1 MLIKKTKIKM
11 THLPRG
17 PYPTSSEEQNKIPSL
32 TQIWETRRVEERSR
46 GRRRCFRSF
55 CSRVSWWLSSTLEGL
70 LGGSGQEEEEEE
82 EEAIDGR
89 IYD

>member
-1 MLIKKTKIKM
+1 M

-17 PYPTSSEEQNKIPSL
+17 PYPTSSKEQKKIPSL
-32 TQIWETRRVEERSR
+32 TQIWETKRVEERSR
-46 GRRRCFRSF
+46 GRRRCFQWF
-55 CSRVSWWLSSTLEGL
+55 CSRVSWWLNSTLEGL

-82 EEAIDGR
+82 EEAIDWR